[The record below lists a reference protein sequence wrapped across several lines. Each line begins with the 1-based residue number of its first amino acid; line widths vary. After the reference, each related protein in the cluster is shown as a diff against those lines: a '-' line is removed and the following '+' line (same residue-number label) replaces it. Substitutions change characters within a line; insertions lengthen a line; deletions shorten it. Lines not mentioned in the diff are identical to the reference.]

1 MAPRWILA
9 LSLIA
14 CPVWAGPFKCLHPDG
29 SLSYQESPCPTESEG
44 GELEVDTRPPG
55 GTRPR
60 GKGQDT
66 TIQGQLRALES
77 ERKRDEKARER
88 RAPTSPK
95 AASGPK
101 PRKNKAKCA
110 KHRAEVARWR
120 RAVRNGYRDKDDRER
135 EEQML
140 EHHRALVEQYC
151 EG

>member
-1 MAPRWILA
+1 MIFSPRFVKGIESFSTGA
-9 LSLIA
+9 G
-14 CPVWAGPFKCLHPDG
+14 AGPFKCLHPDG
-29 SLSYQESPCPTESEG
+29 SLSYQETPCPPETDG
-44 GELEVDTRPPG
+44 GELEVDTRRPG
-55 GTRPR
+55 GSRAG
-60 GKGQDT
+60 GKEYTVEGQV
-66 TIQGQLRALES
+66 RALEA
-77 ERKRDEKARER
+77 ERKRAHKALEK
-88 RAPTSPK
+88 RAADSPG
-95 AASGPK
+95 ATAGPK